1 MTSPWETYDALIE
14 DLPEDVAVVAA
25 HRGRRWTRVLNSADG
40 VGSAW
45 TMDVRSRPA
54 LSAETADVPR
64 PLRDA
69 AALVKSWNL
78 AEASVGLAA
87 LNSWYSRA
95 EVARS
100 HGFVGASAHSAPR
113 ASASATSAVSA
124 ASAPR
129 AATAPRRTGAVR
141 RAASPHRGAPPYQDD
156 APQTPAPLA
165 RALVESIESVVVGKR
180 EAVETTVATFLAGGH
195 LLVEDVPGVG
205 KTTLA
210 LALAR
215 CLELTASRIQFTAD
229 LLPADVTG
237 VSVYDQSTRTFRF
250 HPGPI
255 FAGVVVADEINRATA
270 RTQSALLEAMGEG
283 HVSIEGDTRPLPDPF
298 MVVATQ
304 NPLDMEGTYRLP
316 EAQRDRFM
324 TRLTMGYP
332 EPEEEAAMLLARGG
346 ADPLDALRPV
356 ATQDEAQRARRT
368 VAGLHVDPAV
378 ARYAVE
384 LVAAT
389 RRDPALLLGA
399 SPRAGLQLL
408 AHARARAAMDGRGFV
423 SPDDVARAAP
433 AVLTHRLIPAERHV
447 SPARTHEAA
456 AQALARVVS
465 ATAVPGRR

>member
-1 MTSPWETYDALIE
+1 MSMPTTPSSRGASGGG
-14 DLPEDVAVVAA
+14 VVPDGA
-25 HRGRRWTRVLNSADG
+25 HRATAASAAPTTRVPTGPYA
-40 VGSAW
+40 
-45 TMDVRSRPA
+45 P
-54 LSAETADVPR
+54 
-64 PLRDA
+64 
-69 AALVKSWNL
+69 
-78 AEASVGLAA
+78 
-87 LNSWYSRA
+87 
-95 EVARS
+95 ARS
-100 HGFVGASAHSAPR
+100 HGFVGASASSAPR
-113 ASASATSAVSA
+113 ASATSAASA
-124 ASAPR
+124 ASAPL
-129 AATAPRRTGAVR
+129 AATAPRRAGPVR
-141 RAASPHRGAPPYQDD
+141 RAASPRLAAPQTPYQAG

-283 HVSIEGDTRPLPDPF
+283 HVSVEGDTRPLPDPF

>member
-1 MTSPWETYDALIE
+1 MSMPTTPYGGGA
-14 DLPEDVAVVAA
+14 PGRGAVPDGA
-25 HRGRRWTRVLNSADG
+25 HRASAASAAPATRIPPGPYA
-40 VGSAW
+40 
-45 TMDVRSRPA
+45 P
-54 LSAETADVPR
+54 
-64 PLRDA
+64 
-69 AALVKSWNL
+69 
-78 AEASVGLAA
+78 
-87 LNSWYSRA
+87 
-95 EVARS
+95 ARS
-100 HGFVGASAHSAPR
+100 HGFVGASASSAPG

-129 AATAPRRTGAVR
+129 AATVPRRTGSAR
-141 RAASPHRGAPPYQDD
+141 RAAPPHRGAPPYQDE

-283 HVSIEGDTRPLPDPF
+283 HVSVEGDTRPLPDPF

>member
-1 MTSPWETYDALIE
+1 MAGVGQDEVMSMPTTPSGGGAPGRG
-14 DLPEDVAVVAA
+14 AVPDGA
-25 HRGRRWTRVLNSADG
+25 HRAAAASAASTTRV
-40 VGSAW
+40 
-45 TMDVRSRPA
+45 PA
-54 LSAETADVPR
+54 GPYAP
-64 PLRDA
+64 
-69 AALVKSWNL
+69 
-78 AEASVGLAA
+78 
-87 LNSWYSRA
+87 
-95 EVARS
+95 ARS
-100 HGFVGASAHSAPR
+100 HGFVGASASSAPR
-113 ASASATSAVSA
+113 ASATSAASA
-124 ASAPR
+124 ASAPL
-129 AATAPRRTGAVR
+129 AATAPRRAGPVR
-141 RAASPHRGAPPYQDD
+141 RAASPRLAAPQTPYQAG

-165 RALVESIESVVVGKR
+165 RALVESIEGVVVGKR

-283 HVSIEGDTRPLPDPF
+283 HVSVEGDTRPLPDPF

>member
-1 MTSPWETYDALIE
+1 MSMPTTPSSRGASGGG
-14 DLPEDVAVVAA
+14 VVPDGA
-25 HRGRRWTRVLNSADG
+25 HRATAASAAPTTRVPTGPYA
-40 VGSAW
+40 
-45 TMDVRSRPA
+45 P
-54 LSAETADVPR
+54 
-64 PLRDA
+64 
-69 AALVKSWNL
+69 
-78 AEASVGLAA
+78 
-87 LNSWYSRA
+87 
-95 EVARS
+95 ARS
-100 HGFVGASAHSAPR
+100 HGFVGASASSAPR
-113 ASASATSAVSA
+113 ASATSA

-129 AATAPRRTGAVR
+129 AATAPRRTGSAR
-141 RAASPHRGAPPYQDD
+141 RAASPHRAAPPYQDG
-156 APQTPAPLA
+156 ALQTPYQAASPQTPYQASAPQTPYQAASPQTPAPLA

-283 HVSIEGDTRPLPDPF
+283 HVSVEGDTRPLPDPF

>member
-1 MTSPWETYDALIE
+1 MSMPTTPYGGGA
-14 DLPEDVAVVAA
+14 PGRGAVPDGA
-25 HRGRRWTRVLNSADG
+25 HRASAASAAPATRIPPGPYA
-40 VGSAW
+40 
-45 TMDVRSRPA
+45 P
-54 LSAETADVPR
+54 
-64 PLRDA
+64 
-69 AALVKSWNL
+69 
-78 AEASVGLAA
+78 
-87 LNSWYSRA
+87 
-95 EVARS
+95 ARS
-100 HGFVGASAHSAPR
+100 HGFVGASASSAPG

-129 AATAPRRTGAVR
+129 AATVPRRTGSAR
-141 RAASPHRGAPPYQDD
+141 RAAPPHRGAPPYQDE

>member
-1 MTSPWETYDALIE
+1 MSMPTTPSSRGASGGG
-14 DLPEDVAVVAA
+14 VVPDGA
-25 HRGRRWTRVLNSADG
+25 HRATAASAAPTTRVPTGPYA
-40 VGSAW
+40 
-45 TMDVRSRPA
+45 P
-54 LSAETADVPR
+54 
-64 PLRDA
+64 
-69 AALVKSWNL
+69 
-78 AEASVGLAA
+78 
-87 LNSWYSRA
+87 
-95 EVARS
+95 ARS
-100 HGFVGASAHSAPR
+100 HGFVGASASSAPR
-113 ASASATSAVSA
+113 ASATSAASA

-129 AATAPRRTGAVR
+129 AATAPRRTGSAR
-141 RAASPHRGAPPYQDD
+141 RAASPHRAAPPYQ
-156 APQTPAPLA
+156 AGAPQTPYQASALQTPYQAGAPQTPYQAASPQTPAPLA

-283 HVSIEGDTRPLPDPF
+283 HVSVEGDTRPLPDPF

>member
-1 MTSPWETYDALIE
+1 MAGVGQDEVMSMPTTPSGGGAPGRGAAPDG
-14 DLPEDVAVVAA
+14 A
-25 HRGRRWTRVLNSADG
+25 HRAAAASAASTTRV
-40 VGSAW
+40 
-45 TMDVRSRPA
+45 PA
-54 LSAETADVPR
+54 GPYAP
-64 PLRDA
+64 
-69 AALVKSWNL
+69 
-78 AEASVGLAA
+78 
-87 LNSWYSRA
+87 
-95 EVARS
+95 ARS
-100 HGFVGASAHSAPR
+100 HGFVGASASSAHR
-113 ASASATSAVSA
+113 ASATSAASAVSA
-124 ASAPR
+124 PL
-129 AATAPRRTGAVR
+129 AATAPRRAGPVR
-141 RAASPHRGAPPYQDD
+141 RAASPRLASPPYQAG

-165 RALVESIESVVVGKR
+165 RALVESIEGVVVGKR

-283 HVSIEGDTRPLPDPF
+283 HVSVEGDTRPLPDPF

>member
-1 MTSPWETYDALIE
+1 MVGVGQDEAMSMPTTPSGGGAPGRGAAPDG
-14 DLPEDVAVVAA
+14 A
-25 HRGRRWTRVLNSADG
+25 HRAAAASAASTTRV
-40 VGSAW
+40 
-45 TMDVRSRPA
+45 PA
-54 LSAETADVPR
+54 GPYAP
-64 PLRDA
+64 
-69 AALVKSWNL
+69 
-78 AEASVGLAA
+78 
-87 LNSWYSRA
+87 
-95 EVARS
+95 ARS
-100 HGFVGASAHSAPR
+100 HGFVGASASSAPR
-113 ASASATSAVSA
+113 ASATSAASA
-124 ASAPR
+124 ASAPL
-129 AATAPRRTGAVR
+129 AATAPRRAGPVR
-141 RAASPHRGAPPYQDD
+141 RAASPRLAAPQTPYQAG

-165 RALVESIESVVVGKR
+165 RALVESIEGVVVGKR

-283 HVSIEGDTRPLPDPF
+283 HVSVEGDTRPLPDPF

>member
-1 MTSPWETYDALIE
+1 MSMPTTPSSRGASGGG
-14 DLPEDVAVVAA
+14 VVPDGA
-25 HRGRRWTRVLNSADG
+25 HRATAASAAPTTRVPTGPYA
-40 VGSAW
+40 
-45 TMDVRSRPA
+45 P
-54 LSAETADVPR
+54 
-64 PLRDA
+64 
-69 AALVKSWNL
+69 
-78 AEASVGLAA
+78 
-87 LNSWYSRA
+87 
-95 EVARS
+95 ARS
-100 HGFVGASAHSAPR
+100 HGFVGASASSAPR
-113 ASASATSAVSA
+113 ASATSAASA

-129 AATAPRRTGAVR
+129 AATAPRRTGSAR
-141 RAASPHRGAPPYQDD
+141 RAASPYRGAPPYQ
-156 APQTPAPLA
+156 AASPQTPYQAASPQTPAPLA

-283 HVSIEGDTRPLPDPF
+283 HVSVEGDTRPLPDPF

>member
-1 MTSPWETYDALIE
+1 MSMPTTPSSRGASGGG
-14 DLPEDVAVVAA
+14 VVPDGA
-25 HRGRRWTRVLNSADG
+25 HRATAASAAPTTRVPTGPYA
-40 VGSAW
+40 
-45 TMDVRSRPA
+45 P
-54 LSAETADVPR
+54 
-64 PLRDA
+64 
-69 AALVKSWNL
+69 
-78 AEASVGLAA
+78 
-87 LNSWYSRA
+87 
-95 EVARS
+95 ARS
-100 HGFVGASAHSAPR
+100 HGFVGASASSAPR
-113 ASASATSAVSA
+113 ASATSA

-129 AATAPRRTGAVR
+129 AATAPRRTGSAR
-141 RAASPHRGAPPYQDD
+141 RAASPYRGAPPYQAASPQTPYQDGALQTPYQAASPQTPYQAASPQTPYQAG

-283 HVSIEGDTRPLPDPF
+283 HVSVEGDTRPLPDPF

>member
-1 MTSPWETYDALIE
+1 MSMPTTPSSRGASGGG
-14 DLPEDVAVVAA
+14 VVPDGA
-25 HRGRRWTRVLNSADG
+25 HRATAASAAPTTRVPTGPYA
-40 VGSAW
+40 
-45 TMDVRSRPA
+45 P
-54 LSAETADVPR
+54 
-64 PLRDA
+64 
-69 AALVKSWNL
+69 
-78 AEASVGLAA
+78 
-87 LNSWYSRA
+87 
-95 EVARS
+95 ARS
-100 HGFVGASAHSAPR
+100 HGFVGASASSAPR
-113 ASASATSAVSA
+113 ASATSA

-129 AATAPRRTGAVR
+129 AATAPRRTGSAR
-141 RAASPHRGAPPYQDD
+141 RAASPYRGAPPYQDG
-156 APQTPAPLA
+156 ALQTPYQAASPQTPAPLA

-283 HVSIEGDTRPLPDPF
+283 HVSVEGDTRPLPDPF

>member
-1 MTSPWETYDALIE
+1 MAGVGQDEAMSMPTTPSGGGAPGRGSAPDG
-14 DLPEDVAVVAA
+14 A
-25 HRGRRWTRVLNSADG
+25 HRAAAASAASTTRV
-40 VGSAW
+40 
-45 TMDVRSRPA
+45 PA
-54 LSAETADVPR
+54 GPYAP
-64 PLRDA
+64 
-69 AALVKSWNL
+69 
-78 AEASVGLAA
+78 
-87 LNSWYSRA
+87 
-95 EVARS
+95 ARS
-100 HGFVGASAHSAPR
+100 HGFVGASASSAPR
-113 ASASATSAVSA
+113 ASATSAASA
-124 ASAPR
+124 ASAPL
-129 AATAPRRTGAVR
+129 AATAPRRAGPVR
-141 RAASPHRGAPPYQDD
+141 RAASPRLASPPYQAG

-165 RALVESIESVVVGKR
+165 RALVESIEGVVVGKR

-283 HVSIEGDTRPLPDPF
+283 HVSVEGDTRPLPDPF

>member
-1 MTSPWETYDALIE
+1 MSMPTTPSSRGASGGG
-14 DLPEDVAVVAA
+14 VVPDGA
-25 HRGRRWTRVLNSADG
+25 HRATAASAAPTTRVPTGPYA
-40 VGSAW
+40 
-45 TMDVRSRPA
+45 P
-54 LSAETADVPR
+54 
-64 PLRDA
+64 
-69 AALVKSWNL
+69 
-78 AEASVGLAA
+78 
-87 LNSWYSRA
+87 
-95 EVARS
+95 ARS
-100 HGFVGASAHSAPR
+100 HGFVGASASSAPR
-113 ASASATSAVSA
+113 ASATSAASA
-124 ASAPR
+124 ASAPL
-129 AATAPRRTGAVR
+129 AATAPRRAGPVR
-141 RAASPHRGAPPYQDD
+141 RAASPRLASPPYQAG

-165 RALVESIESVVVGKR
+165 RALVESIEGVVVGKR

>member
-1 MTSPWETYDALIE
+1 MSMPTTPYGGGA
-14 DLPEDVAVVAA
+14 PGRGAVPDGA
-25 HRGRRWTRVLNSADG
+25 HRATAASAAPATRIPPGPYA
-40 VGSAW
+40 
-45 TMDVRSRPA
+45 P
-54 LSAETADVPR
+54 
-64 PLRDA
+64 
-69 AALVKSWNL
+69 
-78 AEASVGLAA
+78 
-87 LNSWYSRA
+87 
-95 EVARS
+95 ARS
-100 HGFVGASAHSAPR
+100 HGFVGASASSAPG

-129 AATAPRRTGAVR
+129 AAPVPRRTGSAR
-141 RAASPHRGAPPYQDD
+141 RAAPPHRGAPPYQDD

-408 AHARARAAMDGRGFV
+408 AHARARAAMDGRSFV

>member
-1 MTSPWETYDALIE
+1 MAGVGQDEAMSMPTTPSGGGAPGRGAAPDG
-14 DLPEDVAVVAA
+14 A
-25 HRGRRWTRVLNSADG
+25 HRAAAASAASTTRV
-40 VGSAW
+40 
-45 TMDVRSRPA
+45 PA
-54 LSAETADVPR
+54 GPYAP
-64 PLRDA
+64 
-69 AALVKSWNL
+69 
-78 AEASVGLAA
+78 
-87 LNSWYSRA
+87 
-95 EVARS
+95 ARS
-100 HGFVGASAHSAPR
+100 HGFVGASASSAPR
-113 ASASATSAVSA
+113 ASATSAASA
-124 ASAPR
+124 ASAPL
-129 AATAPRRTGAVR
+129 AATAPRRAGPVR
-141 RAASPHRGAPPYQDD
+141 RAASPRLASPPYQAGAPQTPYQAG

-165 RALVESIESVVVGKR
+165 RALVESIEGVVVGKR

-283 HVSIEGDTRPLPDPF
+283 HVSVEGDTRPLPDPF

>member
-1 MTSPWETYDALIE
+1 MAGVGQDEAMSMPTTPSGGGAPGRG
-14 DLPEDVAVVAA
+14 AVPDGA
-25 HRGRRWTRVLNSADG
+25 HRAAAASAASTTRV
-40 VGSAW
+40 
-45 TMDVRSRPA
+45 PA
-54 LSAETADVPR
+54 GPYAP
-64 PLRDA
+64 
-69 AALVKSWNL
+69 
-78 AEASVGLAA
+78 
-87 LNSWYSRA
+87 
-95 EVARS
+95 ARS
-100 HGFVGASAHSAPR
+100 HGFVGASASSAPR
-113 ASASATSAVSA
+113 ASATSAASA
-124 ASAPR
+124 ASAPL
-129 AATAPRRTGAVR
+129 AATAPRRAGPVR
-141 RAASPHRGAPPYQDD
+141 RAASPRLASPQTPYQAG

-165 RALVESIESVVVGKR
+165 RALVESIEGVVVGKR

-283 HVSIEGDTRPLPDPF
+283 HVSVEGDTRPLPDPF

>member
-1 MTSPWETYDALIE
+1 MSMPTTPSSRGASGGG
-14 DLPEDVAVVAA
+14 VVPDGA
-25 HRGRRWTRVLNSADG
+25 HRATAASAAPTTRVPTGPYA
-40 VGSAW
+40 
-45 TMDVRSRPA
+45 P
-54 LSAETADVPR
+54 
-64 PLRDA
+64 
-69 AALVKSWNL
+69 
-78 AEASVGLAA
+78 
-87 LNSWYSRA
+87 
-95 EVARS
+95 ARS
-100 HGFVGASAHSAPR
+100 HGFVGASASSAPR
-113 ASASATSAVSA
+113 ASATSAASA

-129 AATAPRRTGAVR
+129 AATAPRRTGSAR
-141 RAASPHRGAPPYQDD
+141 RAASPHRAAPPYQ
-156 APQTPAPLA
+156 AGAPQTPYQASALQTPYQASAPQTPYQAASPQTPAPLA

-283 HVSIEGDTRPLPDPF
+283 HVSVEGDPRPLPDPF

>member
-1 MTSPWETYDALIE
+1 MSMPTTPSSRGASGGG
-14 DLPEDVAVVAA
+14 VVPDGA
-25 HRGRRWTRVLNSADG
+25 HRATAASAAPTTRVPTGPYA
-40 VGSAW
+40 
-45 TMDVRSRPA
+45 P
-54 LSAETADVPR
+54 
-64 PLRDA
+64 
-69 AALVKSWNL
+69 
-78 AEASVGLAA
+78 
-87 LNSWYSRA
+87 
-95 EVARS
+95 ARS
-100 HGFVGASAHSAPR
+100 HGFVGASASSAPR
-113 ASASATSAVSA
+113 ASATSAASA

-129 AATAPRRTGAVR
+129 AATAPRRTGSAR
-141 RAASPHRGAPPYQDD
+141 RAASPHRGAPPYQ
-156 APQTPAPLA
+156 AASPQTPYQASALQTPYQASAPQTPYQAASPQTPAPLA

-283 HVSIEGDTRPLPDPF
+283 HVSVEGDTRPLPDPF

>member
-1 MTSPWETYDALIE
+1 MSMPTTPSSRGASGGG
-14 DLPEDVAVVAA
+14 VVPDGA
-25 HRGRRWTRVLNSADG
+25 HRATAASAAPTTRVPTGPYA
-40 VGSAW
+40 
-45 TMDVRSRPA
+45 P
-54 LSAETADVPR
+54 
-64 PLRDA
+64 
-69 AALVKSWNL
+69 
-78 AEASVGLAA
+78 
-87 LNSWYSRA
+87 
-95 EVARS
+95 ARS
-100 HGFVGASAHSAPR
+100 HGFVGASASSAPR
-113 ASASATSAVSA
+113 ASATSA

-129 AATAPRRTGAVR
+129 AATAPRRTGSAR
-141 RAASPHRGAPPYQDD
+141 RAASPYRGAPPYQDG
-156 APQTPAPLA
+156 ALQTPYQAASPQTPYQASAPQTPYQAASPQTPAPLA

-283 HVSIEGDTRPLPDPF
+283 HVSVEGDTRPLPDPF

>member
-1 MTSPWETYDALIE
+1 MAGVGQDEAMSMPTTPSGGGAPGRGAAPDG
-14 DLPEDVAVVAA
+14 A
-25 HRGRRWTRVLNSADG
+25 HRAAAASAASTTRV
-40 VGSAW
+40 
-45 TMDVRSRPA
+45 PA
-54 LSAETADVPR
+54 GPYAP
-64 PLRDA
+64 
-69 AALVKSWNL
+69 
-78 AEASVGLAA
+78 
-87 LNSWYSRA
+87 
-95 EVARS
+95 ARS
-100 HGFVGASAHSAPR
+100 HGFVGASASSAPR
-113 ASASATSAVSA
+113 ASATSAASA
-124 ASAPR
+124 ASAPL
-129 AATAPRRTGAVR
+129 AATAPRRAGPVR
-141 RAASPHRGAPPYQDD
+141 RAASPRLAAPQTPYQAG

-165 RALVESIESVVVGKR
+165 RALVESIEGVVVGKR

-283 HVSIEGDTRPLPDPF
+283 HVSVEGDTRPLPDPF

>member
-1 MTSPWETYDALIE
+1 MSMPTTPSSRGASGGG
-14 DLPEDVAVVAA
+14 VVPDGA
-25 HRGRRWTRVLNSADG
+25 HRATAASAAPTTRVPTGPYA
-40 VGSAW
+40 
-45 TMDVRSRPA
+45 P
-54 LSAETADVPR
+54 
-64 PLRDA
+64 
-69 AALVKSWNL
+69 
-78 AEASVGLAA
+78 
-87 LNSWYSRA
+87 
-95 EVARS
+95 ARS
-100 HGFVGASAHSAPR
+100 HGFVGASASSAPR
-113 ASASATSAVSA
+113 ASATSAASA

-129 AATAPRRTGAVR
+129 AATAPRRTGSAR
-141 RAASPHRGAPPYQDD
+141 RAASPHRGAPPYQ
-156 APQTPAPLA
+156 AASPQTPYQASALQTPYQAGAPQTPYQAASPQTPAPLA

-356 ATQDEAQRARRT
+356 ATQDEALRARRT
-368 VAGLHVDPAV
+368 VASLHVDPAV

>member
-1 MTSPWETYDALIE
+1 MSMPTTPSSRGASGGG
-14 DLPEDVAVVAA
+14 VVPDGA
-25 HRGRRWTRVLNSADG
+25 HRATAASAAPTTRVPTGPYA
-40 VGSAW
+40 
-45 TMDVRSRPA
+45 P
-54 LSAETADVPR
+54 
-64 PLRDA
+64 
-69 AALVKSWNL
+69 
-78 AEASVGLAA
+78 
-87 LNSWYSRA
+87 
-95 EVARS
+95 ARS
-100 HGFVGASAHSAPR
+100 HGFVGASASSAPR
-113 ASASATSAVSA
+113 ASATSAASA

-129 AATAPRRTGAVR
+129 AATAPRRTGSAR
-141 RAASPHRGAPPYQDD
+141 RAASPHRGAPPYQAGAPQTPYQAG

-283 HVSIEGDTRPLPDPF
+283 HVSVEGDTRPLPDPF

>member
-1 MTSPWETYDALIE
+1 MSMPTTPSSRGASGGG
-14 DLPEDVAVVAA
+14 VVPDGA
-25 HRGRRWTRVLNSADG
+25 HRATAASAAPTTRVPTGPYA
-40 VGSAW
+40 
-45 TMDVRSRPA
+45 P
-54 LSAETADVPR
+54 
-64 PLRDA
+64 
-69 AALVKSWNL
+69 
-78 AEASVGLAA
+78 
-87 LNSWYSRA
+87 
-95 EVARS
+95 ARS
-100 HGFVGASAHSAPR
+100 HGFVGASASSAPR
-113 ASASATSAVSA
+113 ASATSA

-129 AATAPRRTGAVR
+129 AATAPRRTGSAR
-141 RAASPHRGAPPYQDD
+141 RAASPYRGAPPYQAASPQTPYQDG

-283 HVSIEGDTRPLPDPF
+283 HVSVEGDTRPLPDPF

>member
-1 MTSPWETYDALIE
+1 MSMPTTPSSRGASGGG
-14 DLPEDVAVVAA
+14 VVPDGA
-25 HRGRRWTRVLNSADG
+25 HRATAASAAPTTRVPTGPYA
-40 VGSAW
+40 
-45 TMDVRSRPA
+45 P
-54 LSAETADVPR
+54 
-64 PLRDA
+64 
-69 AALVKSWNL
+69 
-78 AEASVGLAA
+78 
-87 LNSWYSRA
+87 
-95 EVARS
+95 ARS
-100 HGFVGASAHSAPR
+100 HGFVGASASSAPR
-113 ASASATSAVSA
+113 ASATSAASA

-129 AATAPRRTGAVR
+129 AATAPRRTGSAR
-141 RAASPHRGAPPYQDD
+141 RAASPHRAAPPYQ
-156 APQTPAPLA
+156 AGAPQTPYQAGALQTPYQASAPQTPYQAASPQTPAPLA

-283 HVSIEGDTRPLPDPF
+283 HVSVEGDTRPLPDPF

-389 RRDPALLLGA
+389 RRAPALLLGA

>member
-1 MTSPWETYDALIE
+1 MSMPTTPSGGGASGRG
-14 DLPEDVAVVAA
+14 AVPDGA
-25 HRGRRWTRVLNSADG
+25 HRATAASSA
-40 VGSAW
+40 
-45 TMDVRSRPA
+45 PA
-54 LSAETADVPR
+54 PR
-64 PLRDA
+64 IPPGPYA
-69 AALVKSWNL
+69 P
-78 AEASVGLAA
+78 
-87 LNSWYSRA
+87 
-95 EVARS
+95 ARS

-129 AATAPRRTGAVR
+129 AATAPRRTGAAR

-389 RRDPALLLGA
+389 RRDPTLLLGA

>member
-1 MTSPWETYDALIE
+1 MSMPTTPSSRGASGGG
-14 DLPEDVAVVAA
+14 VVPDGA
-25 HRGRRWTRVLNSADG
+25 HRATAASAAPTTRVPTGPYA
-40 VGSAW
+40 
-45 TMDVRSRPA
+45 P
-54 LSAETADVPR
+54 
-64 PLRDA
+64 
-69 AALVKSWNL
+69 
-78 AEASVGLAA
+78 
-87 LNSWYSRA
+87 
-95 EVARS
+95 ARS
-100 HGFVGASAHSAPR
+100 HGFVGASASSAPR
-113 ASASATSAVSA
+113 ASATSA
-124 ASAPR
+124 ASAPL
-129 AATAPRRTGAVR
+129 AATAPRRAGPVR
-141 RAASPHRGAPPYQDD
+141 RAASPRLAAPQTPYQ
-156 APQTPAPLA
+156 AGVPQTPAPLA
-165 RALVESIESVVVGKR
+165 RALVESIEGVVVGKR

-283 HVSIEGDTRPLPDPF
+283 HVSVEGDTRPLPDPF

>member
-1 MTSPWETYDALIE
+1 MSMPTTPYGGGA
-14 DLPEDVAVVAA
+14 PGRGAVPDGA
-25 HRGRRWTRVLNSADG
+25 HRATAASAAPATRIPPGPYA
-40 VGSAW
+40 
-45 TMDVRSRPA
+45 P
-54 LSAETADVPR
+54 
-64 PLRDA
+64 
-69 AALVKSWNL
+69 
-78 AEASVGLAA
+78 
-87 LNSWYSRA
+87 
-95 EVARS
+95 ARS
-100 HGFVGASAHSAPR
+100 HGFVGASASSAPG

-129 AATAPRRTGAVR
+129 AATVPRRTGSAR
-141 RAASPHRGAPPYQDD
+141 RAAPPHRGAPPYQDD

>member
-1 MTSPWETYDALIE
+1 MSMPTTPSSRGASGGG
-14 DLPEDVAVVAA
+14 VVPDGA
-25 HRGRRWTRVLNSADG
+25 HRATAASAAPTTRVPTGPYA
-40 VGSAW
+40 
-45 TMDVRSRPA
+45 P
-54 LSAETADVPR
+54 
-64 PLRDA
+64 
-69 AALVKSWNL
+69 
-78 AEASVGLAA
+78 
-87 LNSWYSRA
+87 
-95 EVARS
+95 ARS
-100 HGFVGASAHSAPR
+100 HGFVGASASSAPR
-113 ASASATSAVSA
+113 ASATSAASA

-129 AATAPRRTGAVR
+129 AATAPRRTGSAR
-141 RAASPHRGAPPYQDD
+141 RAASPHRAAPPYQ
-156 APQTPAPLA
+156 AGAPQTPYQASALQTPYQAGAPQTPYQAASPQTPAPLA
-165 RALVESIESVVVGKR
+165 RALVESIEGVVVGKR

-283 HVSIEGDTRPLPDPF
+283 HVSVEGDTRPLPDPF

>member
-1 MTSPWETYDALIE
+1 MSMPTTPSSRGASGGG
-14 DLPEDVAVVAA
+14 VVPDGA
-25 HRGRRWTRVLNSADG
+25 HRATAASAAPTTRVPTGPYA
-40 VGSAW
+40 
-45 TMDVRSRPA
+45 P
-54 LSAETADVPR
+54 
-64 PLRDA
+64 
-69 AALVKSWNL
+69 
-78 AEASVGLAA
+78 
-87 LNSWYSRA
+87 
-95 EVARS
+95 ARS
-100 HGFVGASAHSAPR
+100 HGFVSASASSAPR
-113 ASASATSAVSA
+113 ASATSAASA

-129 AATAPRRTGAVR
+129 AATAPRRTGSAR
-141 RAASPHRGAPPYQDD
+141 RAASPHRAAPPYQ
-156 APQTPAPLA
+156 ASALQTPYQAGAPQTPYQAASPQTPAPLA

-283 HVSIEGDTRPLPDPF
+283 HVSVEGDTRPLPDPF

-356 ATQDEAQRARRT
+356 ATQDEAPRARRT

-447 SPARTHEAA
+447 SPARTHAAA

>member
-1 MTSPWETYDALIE
+1 MSMPTTPSSRGASGGG
-14 DLPEDVAVVAA
+14 VVPDGA
-25 HRGRRWTRVLNSADG
+25 HRATAASAAPTTRVPTGPYA
-40 VGSAW
+40 
-45 TMDVRSRPA
+45 P
-54 LSAETADVPR
+54 
-64 PLRDA
+64 
-69 AALVKSWNL
+69 
-78 AEASVGLAA
+78 
-87 LNSWYSRA
+87 
-95 EVARS
+95 ARS
-100 HGFVGASAHSAPR
+100 HGFVGASASSAPR
-113 ASASATSAVSA
+113 ASATSA

-129 AATAPRRTGAVR
+129 AATAPRRTGSAR
-141 RAASPHRGAPPYQDD
+141 RAASPYRGAPPYQAASPQTPYQDGALQTPYQAASPQTPYQAG

-283 HVSIEGDTRPLPDPF
+283 HVSVEGDTRPLPDPF

>member
-1 MTSPWETYDALIE
+1 MSMPTTPSSRGASGGG
-14 DLPEDVAVVAA
+14 VVPDGA
-25 HRGRRWTRVLNSADG
+25 HRATAASAAPTTRVPTGPYA
-40 VGSAW
+40 
-45 TMDVRSRPA
+45 P
-54 LSAETADVPR
+54 
-64 PLRDA
+64 
-69 AALVKSWNL
+69 
-78 AEASVGLAA
+78 
-87 LNSWYSRA
+87 
-95 EVARS
+95 ARS
-100 HGFVGASAHSAPR
+100 HGFVGASASSAPR
-113 ASASATSAVSA
+113 ASATSA

-129 AATAPRRTGAVR
+129 AATAPRRTGSAR
-141 RAASPHRGAPPYQDD
+141 RAASPHRAAPPYQ
-156 APQTPAPLA
+156 AGAPQTPYQASALQTPYQAGAPQTPYQAASPQTPAPLA

-283 HVSIEGDTRPLPDPF
+283 HVSVEGDTRPLPDPF

>member
-1 MTSPWETYDALIE
+1 MAGVGQDEAMSMPTTPSGGGAPGRGAAPDG
-14 DLPEDVAVVAA
+14 A
-25 HRGRRWTRVLNSADG
+25 HRAAAASAASTTRV
-40 VGSAW
+40 
-45 TMDVRSRPA
+45 PA
-54 LSAETADVPR
+54 GPYAP
-64 PLRDA
+64 
-69 AALVKSWNL
+69 
-78 AEASVGLAA
+78 
-87 LNSWYSRA
+87 
-95 EVARS
+95 ARS
-100 HGFVGASAHSAPR
+100 HGFVGASASSAPR
-113 ASASATSAVSA
+113 ASATSAASA
-124 ASAPR
+124 ASAPL
-129 AATAPRRTGAVR
+129 AATAPRRAGPVR
-141 RAASPHRGAPPYQDD
+141 RAASPRLASPPYQAG

-165 RALVESIESVVVGKR
+165 RALVGSIEGVVVGKR

-283 HVSIEGDTRPLPDPF
+283 HVSVEGDTRPLPDPF